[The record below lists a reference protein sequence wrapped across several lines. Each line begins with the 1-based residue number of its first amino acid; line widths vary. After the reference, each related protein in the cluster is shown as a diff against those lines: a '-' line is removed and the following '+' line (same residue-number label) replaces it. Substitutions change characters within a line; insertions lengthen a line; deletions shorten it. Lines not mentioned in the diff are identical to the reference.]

1 MKKHTKE
8 DIKRIED
15 RLRKIKKT
23 EIKEDTDEKIKRAGE
38 ELRKLRIRVEKERR
52 TKESTAEVTS
62 PGIQE
67 GEESAWQFSD
77 LGSISVFETKEET
90 EK

>member
-23 EIKEDTDEKIKRAGE
+23 EIKEDA
-38 ELRKLRIRVEKERR
+38 VED
-52 TKESTAEVTS
+52 TS
-62 PGIQE
+62 PEIQDR
-67 GEESAWQFSD
+67 EESVWQFSD
-77 LGSISVFETKEET
+77 FGSISVFPTKEDNE
-90 EK
+90 

>member
-23 EIKEDTDEKIKRAGE
+23 KVKEDT
-38 ELRKLRIRVEKERR
+38 
-52 TKESTAEVTS
+52 AEDTS
-62 PGIQE
+62 PTIQK
-67 GEESAWQFSD
+67 EESVW
-77 LGSISVFETKEET
+77 
-90 EK
+90 